1 MNILIDSC
9 FWYALFDE
17 SDEHYPKVQK
27 MIDYLEFGN
36 IILPYPILYEALNTR
51 FVKRKEWVVVFNEYM
66 NREST
71 ILISDENYKAIAL
84 PITLT
89 NSISH
94 IRPMSLVD
102 ITLRLMLDDVNLK
115 IDALITFNVGDFVDV
130 CSAKGIELISN

>member
-17 SDEHYPKVQK
+17 SDEYYPKVQK